1 MGLFSRNKK
10 ESAPAKAAPKPTT
23 AAAPAAVPKP
33 APVKPNETA
42 LLKEDLERKIKA
54 LDKKT
59 DSLTTQINKEIA
71 KAKEYLTAGDKR
83 RAAEC
88 MRRKN
93 NWEKQRDNNMAKIR
107 KYEDQVNLMDETA
120 TNKTALEDLAAVNEH
135 VQKLQVD
142 PDRVDNIMDQMRDN
156 QMKQEEINQILG
168 EDTGE
173 FYDEDEGLEE
183 LEKMMQA
190 DRAKEALASDPL
202 AGAAPVPS
210 QRMPAPSSSAKVE
223 AQPQAEEEDELAK
236 LEKEMQIGM

>member
-10 ESAPAKAAPKPTT
+10 EPAPAKPAPKPTT

-59 DSLTTQINKEIA
+59 DSLTVQINKEIV

-107 KYEDQVNLMDETA
+107 KYEDQVRGKAFARSRLRISSFTDSC
-120 TNKTALEDLAAVNEH
+120 
-135 VQKLQVD
+135 
-142 PDRVDNIMDQMRDN
+142 R
-156 QMKQEEINQILG
+156 
-168 EDTGE
+168 
-173 FYDEDEGLEE
+173 
-183 LEKMMQA
+183 
-190 DRAKEALASDPL
+190 KERRPKISCSSLFW
-202 AGAAPVPS
+202 
-210 QRMPAPSSSAKVE
+210 MPG
-223 AQPQAEEEDELAK
+223 QLD
-236 LEKEMQIGM
+236 G